1 MNFKCFLKVIGIHCT
16 LTYPGTRKKL
26 REIKKKPNSKIHVN
40 VHIKTVMLR
49 PKKKVP
55 YSKSFI
61 NEVPL
66 AGNGFSQMQVILAV
80 VYLSRMSEI
89 QCSKVSTK
97 PDLAVTV
104 RSKKEHHVPL
114 HAVHFILITVLY

>member
-1 MNFKCFLKVIGIHCT
+1 MLFKSHWHT
-16 LTYPGTRKKL
+16 LYITIPRN
-26 REIKKKPNSKIHVN
+26 KKKITGNKKKTNSKIHVN
-40 VHIKTVMLR
+40 VYIKTVMLR

-55 YSKSFI
+55 YCKSFI

>member
-1 MNFKCFLKVIGIHCT
+1 MAYTVHYHTQEQEKN
-16 LTYPGTRKKL
+16 L
-26 REIKKKPNSKIHVN
+26 RELKKKKNSKIHVN

-49 PKKKVP
+49 PKKEVP

-61 NEVPL
+61 YEVPL

-89 QCSKVSTK
+89 QCSKVSAK
-97 PDLAVTV
+97 QDLAVTV
-104 RSKKEHHVPL
+104 TSKKEHHVPL